1 MKETKKI
8 TVCAMLAA
16 FSVVL
21 LAIGALFNVLDLSMA
36 VIASLPVLFAHLEFR
51 KSYPWLLWAVTSLLS
66 LLLVTPKVAP
76 LLYAVFFG
84 FYPILKTALEN
95 LPRILEWVLKLCLCQ
110 LAFWAYFLLGTFVF
124 MLPDTLM
131 PTSVLFWIFNGGVML
146 VFVLYDIVLSRLV
159 TFYAF
164 KIRPRIAKFLK

>member
-66 LLLVTPKVAP
+66 LLLVTLKVYLLSLP
-76 LLYAVFFG
+76 LSA
-84 FYPILKTALEN
+84 ISK
-95 LPRILEWVLKLCLCQ
+95 
-110 LAFWAYFLLGTFVF
+110 
-124 MLPDTLM
+124 
-131 PTSVLFWIFNGGVML
+131 
-146 VFVLYDIVLSRLV
+146 IVLSPKGMVL
-159 TFYAF
+159 
-164 KIRPRIAKFLK
+164 